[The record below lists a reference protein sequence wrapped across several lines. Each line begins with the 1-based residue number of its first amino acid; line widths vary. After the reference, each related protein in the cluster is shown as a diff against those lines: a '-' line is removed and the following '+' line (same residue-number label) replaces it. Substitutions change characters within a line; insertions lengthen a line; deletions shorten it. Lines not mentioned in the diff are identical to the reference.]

1 MGMLLLVAVE
11 ASLLLSAMLLQVPL
25 PPLASAAA
33 FPRLPKFG
41 GSVPASSQQ
50 FKKLKDFLKKHGRD
64 ASDVVD
70 IAEKFLPPPP
80 PPGEGHGGSRGDRTT
95 DRAPAETDGLYLA
108 DLQVGTPTAQ
118 TISGVL
124 DISTQLVWMR
134 CNATCTAC
142 RPPSS
147 SFLAT
152 KSETFKFLPC
162 DDKTCQ
168 DLVTQTC
175 DNNPNPC
182 GYSAS
187 YSDTM
192 STAGYL
198 AWDTFTFGTTA
209 VPNVLFGCSDSTTGA
224 DYSGTS
230 GVIGLGRGPLS
241 LVSQLGLSNFSYFLA
256 PDDGASDSQVQLGD
270 VAAPRTGRGVLSA
283 APHERC
289 IHVDGEEL
297 DDDIPAGTFDLRD
310 DGSGGVFL
318 STTIPVTYL
327 LSDAYRVVR
336 KAFASRI
343 SAQPLRKTATA
354 ASTRCATRRS
364 PWPASRFDDGGR
376 DLECLTVLP
385 SKGASVLGSLLQT
398 GTTMIYD
405 LDGDQLT
412 FVTMDTDKQRLSSEA
427 PAAASLAM
435 AVAVAVAVGVLL

>member
-1 MGMLLLVAVE
+1 M
-11 ASLLLSAMLLQVPL
+11 
-25 PPLASAAA
+25 
-33 FPRLPKFG
+33 
-41 GSVPASSQQ
+41 
-50 FKKLKDFLKKHGRD
+50 
-64 ASDVVD
+64 
-70 IAEKFLPPPP
+70 
-80 PPGEGHGGSRGDRTT
+80 
-95 DRAPAETDGLYLA
+95 
-108 DLQVGTPTAQ
+108 Q

-162 DDKTCQ
+162 GDKTCQ

-209 VPNVLFGCSDSTTGA
+209 VPNVLFGCSDSTTG
-224 DYSGTS
+224 DYS

-256 PDDGASDSQVQLGD
+256 PDDGASDSQVQLGG
-270 VAAPRTGRGVLSA
+270 VAAPRTGRGVLST
-283 APHERC
+283 PLRTSDLYTDLYYVGLTG

-297 DDDIPAGTFDLRD
+297 DDIPAGTFDLRD

-343 SAQPLRKTATA
+343 SAQPLRNGSLDSLCYTAQSMAGVEVPTLKLVFEGTGA
-354 ASTRCATRRS
+354 AMELRTDNYFF
-364 PWPASRFDDGGR
+364 RFDDGGR

-405 LDGDQLT
+405 LDGEQLT
-412 FVTMDTDKQRLSSEA
+412 FVTMDKDKQRLSSEA

>member
-33 FPRLPKFG
+33 FPRLPKLG

-80 PPGEGHGGSRGDRTT
+80 PPGEGHDGSRGERTT

-108 DLQVGTPTAQ
+108 DLQVGTPTVQ

-168 DLVTQTC
+168 DLVPQTC

-187 YSDTM
+187 YRL
-192 STAGYL
+192 TA
-198 AWDTFTFGTTA
+198 T
-209 VPNVLFGCSDSTTGA
+209 PCPRP
-224 DYSGTS
+224 GTS
-230 GVIGLGRGPLS
+230 PGTPSPSARLPFQACS
-241 LVSQLGLSNFSYFLA
+241 S
-256 PDDGASDSQVQLGD
+256 GAAIRL
-270 VAAPRTGRGVLSA
+270 
-283 APHERC
+283 
-289 IHVDGEEL
+289 
-297 DDDIPAGTFDLRD
+297 PA
-310 DGSGGVFL
+310 
-318 STTIPVTYL
+318 TT
-327 LSDAYRVVR
+327 
-336 KAFASRI
+336 
-343 SAQPLRKTATA
+343 
-354 ASTRCATRRS
+354 
-364 PWPASRFDDGGR
+364 PAR
-376 DLECLTVLP
+376 
-385 SKGASVLGSLLQT
+385 
-398 GTTMIYD
+398 
-405 LDGDQLT
+405 
-412 FVTMDTDKQRLSSEA
+412 
-427 PAAASLAM
+427 PA
-435 AVAVAVAVGVLL
+435 